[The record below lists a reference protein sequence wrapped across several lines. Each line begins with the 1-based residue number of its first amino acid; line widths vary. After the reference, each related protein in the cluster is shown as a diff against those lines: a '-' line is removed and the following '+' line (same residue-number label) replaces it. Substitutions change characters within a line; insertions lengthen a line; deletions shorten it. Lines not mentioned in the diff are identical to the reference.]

1 VHSYRPKTTAPPRPA
16 GSFRVWIPIWAPLG
30 RRRLS
35 VRTFSVE
42 GIHQSAAGH
51 LFWEGQPPQ
60 IGIGESSTC
69 SELEGQDFWARG
81 LRSYWALQLYEQT
94 GCPHGGT

>member
-1 VHSYRPKTTAPPRPA
+1 MELSPDRRP
-16 GSFRVWIPIWAPLG
+16 
-30 RRRLS
+30 S

-42 GIHQSAAGH
+42 GIHQSAGGH

-69 SELEGQDFWARG
+69 SDLEGQDFWARG
-81 LRSYWALQLYEQT
+81 LRSYWALQLYEQM